1 MKTAKK
7 IERVRDADEID
18 LSKAKVI
25 GRGLKMG
32 RRFDLR
38 SLRAALGKTQEDV
51 AHTAK
56 MAQGDVS
63 RLEARK
69 DIKLSTLE
77 RYAKALGGELEVVVR
92 VGDRKYRI
100 DM

>member
-1 MKTAKK
+1 
-7 IERVRDADEID
+7 
-18 LSKAKVI
+18 
-25 GRGLKMG
+25 MG

-38 SLRAALGKTQEDV
+38 SLRAALGKTQEV
-51 AHTAK
+51 IARTAK

-63 RLEARK
+63 RLESRE
-69 DIKLSTLE
+69 DIKLSTLM

-100 DM
+100 EV